1 MPTFTFVSDFGAAIN
16 SKPSVTVVK
25 FGDGYEKRQAFGI
38 NQNLKSWSLQ
48 FSNRTDTDADGIEA
62 FLDARAGVESFD
74 WTAPS
79 GGAYKYVCR
88 EWSRTLENFNN
99 NTIQAT
105 FEQVAEP

>member
-1 MPTFTFVSDFGAAIN
+1 MATFTYISDFGAAIN

-48 FSNRTDTDADGIEA
+48 FSNRTNTDADGIEA

-74 WTAPS
+74 WTEPF
-79 GGAYKYVCR
+79 GTGYKYVCR
-88 EWSRTLENFNN
+88 EWSRTVEMFNN

-105 FEQVAEP
+105 FDEVAEP